1 MTLTALVRNNGEVNV
16 LLRPSY
22 AILNSAK
29 ALELH
34 CKLAFRN
41 LIFREHLRKRT
52 LLFQQKISLFHT
64 HRTDLQMRR
73 QSNFGAKRDEPFG
86 RVVLIPPDCVAIVGR
101 ELVMKVVIS
110 FPECDER
117 GDQVVPWCMP
127 VIERC
132 LPEPVGERVERK
144 YAVVHHAHPHG
155 PRVDVPAP
163 PVAPEIPRDGGGDG
177 EAHDE
182 DQPHVPPLLPAYDR
196 ALAEVAHVRDAGLA
210 PRLDEHPADV
220 APPETEVRI
229 VRIEVCVDVAVVSTV
244 ATCPPSN
251 RALGGTSTSQ
261 CEKYLQGVRSIVRA
275 MGPKAVISRG
285 DAWNGKKKRS

>member
-1 MTLTALVRNNGEVNV
+1 
-16 LLRPSY
+16 
-22 AILNSAK
+22 
-29 ALELH
+29 
-34 CKLAFRN
+34 
-41 LIFREHLRKRT
+41 
-52 LLFQQKISLFHT
+52 
-64 HRTDLQMRR
+64 MRR

-285 DAWNGKKKRS
+285 NAWNGKKKKKDHENQR